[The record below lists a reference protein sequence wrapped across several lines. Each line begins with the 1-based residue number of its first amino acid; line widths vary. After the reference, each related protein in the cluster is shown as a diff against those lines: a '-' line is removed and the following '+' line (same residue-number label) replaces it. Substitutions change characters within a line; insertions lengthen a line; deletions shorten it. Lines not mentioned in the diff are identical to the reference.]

1 MECKVDKICSIPLQS
16 LSFAKIFKAQM
27 KLKIS
32 YSLVL
37 FMVALSGFSQRTGT
51 IRGTVKDALSQN
63 KLEQITVKIEGTA
76 MNTQTDSK
84 GEFSFENVPV
94 GRLELEVSGV
104 GYTKQLVKE
113 LLLASN
119 KELVVNIFLEP
130 AITDLKEVQVTA
142 SSSNLSGAKTSIQAI
157 TIEQVMRFPATFFD
171 PARLAFSFPGV
182 ANTND
187 QANNMSIRGNNPRG
201 LQWRLEGMEI
211 VNPNHLANAGTFSD
225 QATVNGGGTNMLS
238 AQMLGNMNF
247 LTGAFPAEYGNA
259 LSGVMDMRLRKG
271 NNQEFE
277 HTAQVGLIGVDL
289 ASEGPLNRKNG
300 SSYLINYR
308 YSFTGLLGLMGV
320 TFGGEDIRF
329 QDLAVNLSFPNEK
342 IGDITVFGM
351 GGINSNEFAFDDED
365 GIGPLE
371 QKDLYVINYY
381 SKMGAAGITHS
392 KNFNSSLLWRNAL
405 VYSGLR
411 NERSQFIAPD
421 PLSSF
426 YLPPDYDV
434 TKTSKLSFS
443 TIFTRKLASG
453 GRLKSGAYITRTADS
468 LSIYNDLSAGQFDSW
483 LLQPFLQFSGK
494 LGSKVLFDLGA
505 HQMNYFLTNT
515 STIEPRASLSFIL
528 GGGNEMTAAY
538 GRHSQLLDN
547 WIYASNQNLKP
558 TLSDHYVLSF
568 DKRIGEKSNFRA
580 EAYYQ
585 SIHSDLSGIEDVF
598 LTGMNLIGYYNPKN
612 LNNEGQGRTY
622 GLELNFNHYLHQGFF
637 LLGNATIYKSQSR
650 GHQLDDFYQSDFF
663 DSRYDGNY
671 IFNFTLGKEW
681 EFSKDRVFGTNIRL
695 VYLGGFNDY
704 EINEDFSRRQN
715 RTVFDYD
722 NPLTVKNPDYFRTDL
737 RVYLKRSKDKLNRMW
752 SIDIQNLTNQEN
764 VAYRYYDAF
773 QGKVLTKYQLGMI
786 PMLNYRWEF

>member
-1 MECKVDKICSIPLQS
+1 MECKVDKICSNPLQRR
-16 LSFAKIFKAQM
+16 SFAKIFKTLM
-27 KLKIS
+27 KLKFT
-32 YSLVL
+32 SLL
-37 FMVALSGFSQRTGT
+37 IFLLMGLTAFAQQTGT
-51 IRGTVKDALSQN
+51 IRGTVRDALTQHELQ
-63 KLEQITVKIEGTA
+63 KITVKIVGTA
-76 MNTQTDSK
+76 MNTQTEESGDY
-84 GEFSFENVPV
+84 SFGNVPV
-94 GRLELEVSGV
+94 GRLELEISGL

-119 KELVVNIFLEP
+119 KELVVDIFLEP
-130 AITDLKEVQVTA
+130 SITDLEEVQVTA
-142 SSSNLSGAKTSIQAI
+142 ASPNLSGAKTSVQAI
-157 TIEQVMRFPATFFD
+157 TVEQVMRFPATFFD

-289 ASEGPLNRKNG
+289 ASEGPLNKEKG

-329 QDLAVNLSFPNEK
+329 QDLAVNLSFPSEK

-351 GGINSNEFAFDDED
+351 GGKNSNEFAFDDEE
-365 GIGPLE
+365 GTGPLE
-371 QKDLYVINYY
+371 EKDLYNINYN

-392 KNFNSSLLWRNAL
+392 KNLNPSLLWRNAL

-411 NERSQFIAPD
+411 NERSQFVAPD

-434 TKTSKLSFS
+434 TNTSKLSFS
-443 TIFTRKLASG
+443 TIFMRRLASG

-468 LSIYNDLSAGQFDSW
+468 LSIYNGLSEGQFDSW
-483 LLQPFLQFSGK
+483 LIQPFLQFSGK

-515 STIEPRASLSFIL
+515 STIEPRASLSFVL
-528 GGGNEMTAAY
+528 GVSSQLAAAY

-547 WIYASNQNLKP
+547 WIYASNQSLKP

-585 SIHSDLSGIEDVF
+585 SIHSDLASVDF
-598 LTGMNLIGYYNPKN
+598 QYLTGMNLRGYADPMT
-612 LNNEGQGRTY
+612 LNNGAKGRTY
-622 GLELNFNHYLHQGFF
+622 GLELNYNRYLDNGFF
-637 LLGNATIYKSQSR
+637 LLANATVYKSESI
-650 GHQLDDFYQSDFF
+650 GLGGTYFN
-663 DSRYDGNY
+663 SRYDGNY
-671 IFNFTLGKEW
+671 ITNFTVGKEW
-681 EFSKDRVFGTNIRL
+681 RFSKDRVFGTNLRL

-704 EINEDFSRRQN
+704 AIDQAASETQMS
-715 RTVFDYD
+715 TVFDY
-722 NPLTVKNPDYFRTDL
+722 NQPLTVENDDYFRSDL
-737 RVYLKRSKDKLNRMW
+737 RIYLKRSKAKLNRMW
-752 SIDIQNLTNQEN
+752 SIDIQNLTNQQN